1 MQSFLARFINHRTEI
16 TLTGAICWNWLEEL
30 SLVVSSIFNQHMAA
44 LVTHIMSVPAL
55 LGNSQD
61 VSPVNGAGAR
71 DCKIKVIFAIF
82 YINICFTILSE

>member
-1 MQSFLARFINHRTEI
+1 
-16 TLTGAICWNWLEEL
+16 
-30 SLVVSSIFNQHMAA
+30 MAA

-71 DCKIKVIFAIF
+71 DCKIKVIFTIF
-82 YINICFTILSE
+82 YVNICFTILSEWTDSRSSSFSHCKVEESPGLLLLLLL